1 MRKILRTKRGCSSLT
16 LALLLMSD
24 PVVGLSQ
31 DRKDTPYTAKEHA
44 AFLAAD
50 LEKNPQIKIEL
61 LDEFSA
67 QYPDSTLLSE
77 VVRDYYLTFFKMKN
91 YPRTIE
97 YVDKYLSPKN
107 VIDQG
112 DRLEALQTRAQAFLA
127 GCSDP
132 AFQTPESYTAARSAA
147 VEGLRSVA
155 RMPIGDIQG
164 AVSGGL
170 PAREHEEALFF
181 TVARIAS
188 SGLKGNKDGACA
200 SEEIEVRNITLFSR
214 SLTREQKYAE
224 FQEFREAKDLR
235 LFPSTQF
242 EAICDVKGAPD
253 LLAGDFLLWTT
264 VEFLVA
270 PAARRYEKVEPDAI
284 ASEIGWATLAEMAD
298 LKPVPIYS
306 LGPGE
311 TRRVVVRGF
320 DLKKAVAAFP
330 IGNPGNLWPWLVRLE
345 IHIQDR
351 NGKQIGSAERIV
363 RLYPDRVREEK
374 VADGAKSPNRK

>member
-1 MRKILRTKRGCSSLT
+1 MLLLLPVIHLT
-16 LALLLMSD
+16 LVLLLISD

-31 DRKDTPYTAKEHA
+31 DRKDTPYTAEEHA

-50 LEKNPQIKIEL
+50 LEKNPRIKIKS

-67 QYPDSTLLSE
+67 EYPDSTLQSE
-77 VVRDYYLTFFKMKN
+77 VIRDYYLTYFKMKN

-97 YVDKYLSPKN
+97 YADKYLVLK
-107 VIDQG
+107 IDPG

-132 AFQTPESYTAARSAA
+132 AFQTPESYMAARSAA

-200 SEEIEVRNITLFSR
+200 AEEIEVKNVRLFGR

-224 FQEFREAKDLR
+224 FQEFREVKDLR

-242 EAICDVKGAPD
+242 EAICDVKGEPD

-270 PAARRYEKVEPDAI
+270 PATRRYENVEPDAI
-284 ASEIGWATLAEMAD
+284 ASEVGWATLAEMAD

-306 LGPGE
+306 FGPGE
-311 TRRVVVRGF
+311 TRRVFIRWF

-363 RLYPDRVREEK
+363 RLFPDPVREGK
-374 VADGAKSPNRK
+374 TIDGAQTKIK